1 MSPPIRKK
9 KDQEALW
16 KGIEQGIV
24 EVVATDHCPFCMD
37 QKKMGW
43 FLQQIRDSSAPDV
56 EILNKPAQKSTLL
69 FPRTVA
75 QIRGGTYTLE
85 TLLLR

>member
-1 MSPPIRKK
+1 M
-9 KDQEALW
+9 L
-16 KGIEQGIV
+16 
-24 EVVATDHCPFCMD
+24 
-37 QKKMGW
+37 GW

>member
-1 MSPPIRKK
+1 MSTSPDSSKANLLTLSYWRLPNGYYRYGDAQLGTRK
-9 KDQEALW
+9 EML
-16 KGIEQGIV
+16 
-24 EVVATDHCPFCMD
+24 
-37 QKKMGW
+37 GW